1 MISTMVA
8 TWLVRLAGLYLLLGA
23 LFALPFALRWVN
35 RLDEVAAHGTR
46 GFRALLL
53 PGAILLWP
61 LMLVRLRRAA

>member
-61 LMLVRLRRAA
+61 LLLVRLRRAA